1 MCAKSV
7 AVPKKST
14 ASLVLC
20 VCVCTHVGGGRNSR
34 GEEEEVC
41 VCHTCRREK
50 RMANNRALLL
60 LHNLLF
66 PRFQAPNS
74 SLAESSQ
81 EKSPPKLRALERT
94 GQEWRTFGDSIS
106 FPTHNSFFLFD
117 RSRFSHRTSGVE
129 DGGRRSQRRK
139 EEEGG
144 KKRILLCSRIERE
157 RPLFPPPP
165 FPDPIPPPPP
175 SLLPQLLSARIL
187 RPDD

>member
-7 AVPKKST
+7 AVPKKALPLSY
-14 ASLVLC
+14 C
-20 VCVCTHVGGGRNSR
+20 VCVY
-34 GEEEEVC
+34 
-41 VCHTCRREK
+41 TCRWWEKLERCRRRWQRSVGAILVDEK
-50 RMANNRALLL
+50 RGWQTIGLSSSSSS
-60 LHNLLF
+60 
-66 PRFQAPNS
+66 RFQAPNS
-74 SLAESSQ
+74 SLAVSSQ
-81 EKSPPKLRALERT
+81 KKFSSELRALERA

-117 RSRFSHRTSGVE
+117 RPRFSHRTSGVE
-129 DGGRRSQRRK
+129 DGGRRSQREK
-139 EEEGG
+139 EEEGE

-157 RPLFPPPP
+157 SPLFPPPP